1 MREQLRQ
8 NLTSHDATVLL
19 SSSHEMPMSSSHK
32 MPKQFWIIALVLTL
46 ALLSVQSA
54 SASSLTLTFSSD
66 PSGIALGGS
75 GTSAASITFGNVQAF
90 GGTVPSGVT
99 EAING
104 TTNWTLST
112 PIDVRVTKTGLG
124 NSANYTM
131 TAQLQT
137 SGLTCTWALGP
148 ATLTSAFPA
157 MVTAAGA
164 YGSTTPYTFSLT
176 IPFSAS
182 AGTVSNTLD
191 IIVTAN

>member
-8 NLTSHDATVLL
+8 NIIGHDATVLL
-19 SSSHEMPMSSSHK
+19 SPSHK
-32 MPKQFWIIALVLTL
+32 MPRHFWIIAMVLTL
-46 ALLSVQSA
+46 ALLSVESA
-54 SASSLTLTFSSD
+54 SAASLTLTFSSD
-66 PSGIALGGS
+66 ASGISLGGS
-75 GTSAASITFGNVQAF
+75 GTSSATILFGSVYAY
-90 GGTVPSGVT
+90 GGVVPAGVT
-99 EAING
+99 KSING

-112 PIDVRVTKTGLG
+112 PIDVLVTKTGLG

-137 SGLTCTWALGP
+137 SGLTYTWALGP

-157 MVTAAGA
+157 MVTAAGV
-164 YGSTTPYTFSLT
+164 YGSKAAYTFSLT

>member
-8 NLTSHDATVLL
+8 NLISHDATVLL
-19 SSSHEMPMSSSHK
+19 SPENK
-32 MPKQFWIIALVLTL
+32 MPKHFWILALVLTL

-54 SASSLTLTFSSD
+54 SAASLTLTFSSD
-66 PSGIALGGS
+66 PSGISLGGS
-75 GTSAASITFGNVQAF
+75 GTSSSTMAF
-90 GGTVPSGVT
+90 GSVHAYGGVVPAGVT
-99 EAING
+99 KSVNG
-104 TTNWTLST
+104 TTSWTLST
-112 PIDVRVTKTGLG
+112 PIDVLVTKTGLG

-137 SGLTCTWALGP
+137 SGLTYTWALGP

-157 MVTAAGA
+157 TVTAGGV

>member
-1 MREQLRQ
+1 MHNKYMMAPLVFPSSRT
-8 NLTSHDATVLL
+8 NML
-19 SSSHEMPMSSSHK
+19 SRLSI
-32 MPKQFWIIALVLTL
+32 FGAVLTL
-46 ALLSVQSA
+46 AFLSA
-54 SASSLTLTFSSD
+54 RPANAASLTLTFSSD
-66 PSGIALGGS
+66 ANGIFLGGS
-75 GTSAASITFGNVQAF
+75 GTSSSTIAF
-90 GGTVPSGVT
+90 GSVHAYGGVVPGGVT
-99 EAING
+99 RSING

-137 SGLTCTWALGP
+137 SGLTYTWKLGP

-157 MVTAAGA
+157 TVTAAGV
-164 YGSTTPYTFSLT
+164 YGSTTAYIFSLT